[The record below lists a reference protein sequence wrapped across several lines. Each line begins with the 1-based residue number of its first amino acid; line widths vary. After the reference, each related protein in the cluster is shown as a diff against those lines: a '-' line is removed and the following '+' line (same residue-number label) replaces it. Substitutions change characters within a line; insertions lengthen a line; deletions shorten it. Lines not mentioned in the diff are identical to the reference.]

1 MPNNPITPTNEART
15 NGTVIDA
22 SHTNDLAS
30 ALNRLVG
37 ITSTASSAGTLTL
50 VVGSMRTQQI
60 TGTTTHTVV
69 MPVVSTL
76 GLGFP
81 FKIINDST
89 GIVTVN
95 SSGGNLIY
103 AIPAGVTV
111 DFICI
116 LLTGTT
122 AASWLADYP
131 ASAASSGLTLIRRA
145 SFSAVSNTGTTFDG
159 VFTSAYKSYLI
170 IVENLFGSSVGANSQ
185 LQFRAAAATLV
196 ANTYVSQSFGYK
208 PDSTLT
214 TLAVNP
220 STLMPLSVMG
230 TDMESASG
238 MELTAYQV
246 GNSSQRARVAGTLFD
261 GYTPAPRA
269 FGGYYTTNATV
280 DGIIFSASAGTI
292 TGAVSIYGLA
302 I

>member
-37 ITSTASSAGTLTL
+37 ITSTVSSAGTLTL
-50 VVGSMRTQQI
+50 LVGSMRTQQI

-69 MPVVSTL
+69 LPVVSTL

-81 FKIINDST
+81 FRVINDST

-103 AIPAGVTV
+103 AIPAGTTV

-131 ASAASSGLTLIRRA
+131 AAASGAAVYGKTLSAGANKTTTSTSYVAIDSTNLRITATPASTIATIVCTGFLSMSGVTSHDWRINCGSGTTYGYAAYNSSYDSTAENVVTIVFVITGLTA
-145 SFSAVSNTGTTFDG
+145 GVSYDFDWEWKVNAGT
-159 VFTSAYKSYLI
+159 
-170 IVENLFGSSVGANSQ
+170 
-185 LQFRAAAATLV
+185 ATLIGD
-196 ANTYVSQSFGYK
+196 T
-208 PDSTLT
+208 
-214 TLAVNP
+214 
-220 STLMPLSVMG
+220 
-230 TDMESASG
+230 
-238 MELTAYQV
+238 
-246 GNSSQRARVAGTLFD
+246 
-261 GYTPAPRA
+261 
-269 FGGYYTTNATV
+269 ATV
-280 DGIIFSASAGTI
+280 YPRM
-292 TGAVSIYGLA
+292 AVTC
-302 I
+302 

>member
-131 ASAASSGLTLIRRA
+131 AAASTALVGVQATALGTTQSFTSNVVGIVAFSTEGYDTDNFHDNVTNNSRLTIPTGKTGNYLLSFLFGTSEAGGNYNSFYIYKNGATISTQGINNGKVYQSNDAANTIVRSISLFLTLTAADYIEMGILSDWA
-145 SFSAVSNTGTTFDG
+145 TGNKTVYSQFG
-159 VFTSAYKSYLI
+159 LYYL
-170 IVENLFGSSVGANSQ
+170 GA
-185 LQFRAAAATLV
+185 
-196 ANTYVSQSFGYK
+196 
-208 PDSTLT
+208 
-214 TLAVNP
+214 
-220 STLMPLSVMG
+220 
-230 TDMESASG
+230 
-238 MELTAYQV
+238 
-246 GNSSQRARVAGTLFD
+246 
-261 GYTPAPRA
+261 
-269 FGGYYTTNATV
+269 
-280 DGIIFSASAGTI
+280 
-292 TGAVSIYGLA
+292 
-302 I
+302 